1 MGGMRNIAGLYNK
14 QSMEDHMKYVQT
26 ITSIN
31 VHPEGEATFHECAT
45 EVSIEEQ
52 GCGGYHIKLSQSSD
66 NPMMEV
72 ICLDPE
78 ELDAVYAAAKQLL
91 TQHNNDNGTTN
102 TNKSVWSK
110 CPKTV

>member
-1 MGGMRNIAGLYNK
+1 MRSIAGLCSK

-52 GCGGYHIKLSQSSD
+52 ACGGYHIKFAQSSD
-66 NPMMEV
+66 NPMMEE
-72 ICLDPE
+72 ICLDPD
-78 ELDAVYAAAKQLL
+78 ELEAVYAAAKQLL
-91 TQHNNDNGTTN
+91 TQHNNENHATN
-102 TNKSVWSK
+102 TSKSCQTK
-110 CPKTV
+110 CSKTV